1 MNRKDRKFEDTEAY
15 LALQNELKLPE
26 GFVFS
31 YKSVDALIRK
41 ELGLNKVVF
50 QGMIGED
57 SVSASFVNKEDD
69 VEAGYP
75 SYKDTLYLEA
85 LNVDDDG
92 IDGYDFLIKD
102 YCQEWKAIYGV
113 VYVDDWNRIF
123 LRMGPVTSKYQ
134 ILEAAEF
141 YSHMYKNW
149 HGKYQ
154 HCLDWDIMNPN
165 DWVWHN
171 NERTDL
177 GMLERYNEACEIF
190 EKRRKN

>member
-15 LALQNELKLPE
+15 LALQNELELPE

-57 SVSASFVNKEDD
+57 SVSALFVNKEDD

-85 LNVDDDG
+85 LNVDE
-92 IDGYDFLIKD
+92 IK
-102 YCQEWKAIYGV
+102 EGA
-113 VYVDDWNRIF
+113 
-123 LRMGPVTSKYQ
+123 
-134 ILEAAEF
+134 
-141 YSHMYKNW
+141 
-149 HGKYQ
+149 
-154 HCLDWDIMNPN
+154 
-165 DWVWHN
+165 
-171 NERTDL
+171 TDL
-177 GMLERYNEACEIF
+177 QKQAQEAIAEAVDETIKTT
-190 EKRRKN
+190 EKHISKNQVLR